1 MVFTS
6 ILEGP
11 EWEHE
16 AEVRPWERGNGIRE
30 EKVAEVGEEDEEEAE
45 KLPVRLWAKRGGLQ
59 LLWQL
64 QTSQYYLL
72 GRSYPPNGPSRSLSR
87 CCSHRRLEK
96 SFFVRAECSMRCLPC
111 AGCKTGLNVKETC
124 CYQWTYV
131 IVISLVITKNVHH
144 GIHGKIMKLSVSNLL
159 KKRWWIIKFS
169 FESLHFRLSTC
180 NRVGLE

>member
-45 KLPVRLWAKRGGLQ
+45 KLPVRLWAKRRELQ

-64 QTSQYYLL
+64 QTSQYYSL

-96 SFFVRAECSMRCLPC
+96 SFFVRAECSMCCLPC
-111 AGCKTGLNVKETC
+111 SISIWDECLLISCYIVMWRKFIFISETC
-124 CYQWTYV
+124 
-131 IVISLVITKNVHH
+131 IKNY
-144 GIHGKIMKLSVSNLL
+144 
-159 KKRWWIIKFS
+159 FS
-169 FESLHFRLSTC
+169 EEILHFIFLYVC
-180 NRVGLE
+180 IKEFFI

>member
-64 QTSQYYLL
+64 QTSQYYSL

-96 SFFVRAECSMRCLPC
+96 SFFVRAERSTCCLPC
-111 AGCKTGLNVKETC
+111 LISIWDEFLLISCYIVMKEENLFLFLKRVLKLIYFWYCTSSL
-124 CYQWTYV
+124 YV
-131 IVISLVITKNVHH
+131 CI
-144 GIHGKIMKLSVSNLL
+144 
-159 KKRWWIIKFS
+159 KKFFII
-169 FESLHFRLSTC
+169 
-180 NRVGLE
+180 

>member
-64 QTSQYYLL
+64 QTSQYYSL
-72 GRSYPPNGPSRSLSR
+72 GRSYPPNGPHVTSPGAA
-87 CCSHRRLEK
+87 RLEK

-111 AGCKTGLNVKETC
+111 SISIWDECLLIS
-124 CYQWTYV
+124 CY
-131 IVISLVITKNVHH
+131 IVMWRKFYFWNVH
-144 GIHGKIMKLSVSNLL
+144 
-159 KKRWWIIKFS
+159 
-169 FESLHFRLSTC
+169 
-180 NRVGLE
+180 

>member
-1 MVFTS
+1 MVFIS

-64 QTSQYYLL
+64 QTSQYYPL
-72 GRSYPPNGPSRSLSR
+72 GRSYPPNGPSRRLSR

-96 SFFVRAECSMRCLPC
+96 SFFVRAERSMRCLPRSISIWDEFLSISRYT
-111 AGCKTGLNVKETC
+111 AMWRKFIFISEGYIKLIF
-124 CYQWTYV
+124 WRD
-131 IVISLVITKNVHH
+131 IVLH
-144 GIHGKIMKLSVSNLL
+144 LSVCLYQGIFYYL
-159 KKRWWIIKFS
+159 KFM
-169 FESLHFRLSTC
+169 
-180 NRVGLE
+180 

>member
-64 QTSQYYLL
+64 QTSQYYSL
-72 GRSYPPNGPSRSLSR
+72 GRSYPPNGPHVTSPGAARIGASKNPSLFELNALCAVSPVQYRSG
-87 CCSHRRLEK
+87 
-96 SFFVRAECSMRCLPC
+96 M
-111 AGCKTGLNVKETC
+111 NVYWFHVILWCEENFISETC
-124 CYQWTYV
+124 
-131 IVISLVITKNVHH
+131 IKNY
-144 GIHGKIMKLSVSNLL
+144 
-159 KKRWWIIKFS
+159 FS
-169 FESLHFRLSTC
+169 EEILHFIFLYVC
-180 NRVGLE
+180 IKEFFII